1 MEETK
6 IGEVPVD
13 SGMIIV
19 GDPCWILSKE
29 EYENTLGYL
38 PNDPGEVKTKD
49 KHFVSCQSGTGD
61 GSYPVYITWEETP
74 FGRDVRSLEIRFL
87 PKKNNN

>member
-1 MEETK
+1 MEQTK

-19 GDPCWILSKE
+19 GDPCYILSAE
-29 EYENTLGYL
+29 EYKHTLGCL
-38 PNDPGEVKTKD
+38 PNAPGVVKTKD
-49 KHFVSCQSGTGD
+49 KHFISCQSGTGD

-74 FGRDVRSLEIRFL
+74 FGRVVRSLEIRFL
-87 PKKNNN
+87 